1 MPNNFN
7 WLYDIGV
14 IVLKDK
20 VVLGAKI
27 KVASLSEENESCPTG
42 KHLVVSG
49 WGQDVTRPL
58 RSLKKLWAV
67 GLKCLDP
74 SSCPRLNDMNP
85 KTNMICAGDPERLLS
100 SACYGDSGGMYHNLK
115 LLVPVTFFNIILY
128 HTTTQN

>member
-7 WLYDIGV
+7 WLYDIGL

-20 VVLGAKI
+20 VVLGDKI
-27 KVASLSEENESCPTG
+27 KVASLPEENDSCPTG

-58 RSLKKLWAV
+58 RSLEKLWAV

-100 SACYGDSGGMYHNLK
+100 SACYGDSGGMLYHNLK
-115 LLVPVTFFNIILY
+115 LLVPVTCFN
-128 HTTTQN
+128 TTQN